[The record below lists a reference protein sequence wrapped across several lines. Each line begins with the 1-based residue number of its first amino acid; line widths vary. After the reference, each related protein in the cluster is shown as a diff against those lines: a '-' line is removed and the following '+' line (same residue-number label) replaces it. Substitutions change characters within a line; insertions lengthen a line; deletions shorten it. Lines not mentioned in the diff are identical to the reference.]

1 VLVGWG
7 LAIIVTP
14 FSVVSALASRWSG
27 IPVLVISLRA
37 NAVFVLLALGSSAT
51 LLGLLARLM
60 TR

>member
-1 VLVGWG
+1 
-7 LAIIVTP
+7 
-14 FSVVSALASRWSG
+14 VVSALASRWSG